1 MWWRVVVGVVMC
13 AVGGVWIGQGSGAIR
28 GSVMTGHSQYTALG
42 AVVAAVGVLLLV
54 WAGMLAA
61 RRRGADQNTK

>member
-13 AVGGVWIGQGSGAIR
+13 AVGGVWIGQGSGAIH

-54 WAGMLAA
+54 WAALLAV
-61 RRRGADQNTK
+61 RRRGTDQNAR